1 MCTVSIIRL
10 GDDLLRLAC
19 NRDEQ
24 RSRPMALPPRIT
36 RINAR
41 LTVMPIDPTGGG
53 TWIAAN
59 DAGVVMA
66 LLNRNL
72 PLAGRNG
79 QRHWPARGLLSRGQ
93 IIPSLIGCSSVDDA
107 IASALGLDARRYGPF
122 TMVLVD
128 RDTRAQVISDG
139 FQTRV
144 ANLCSQDVA
153 ALFTSSG
160 LGDHLVE
167 APRLALF
174 EEMLRDSGMSATTQ
188 DRYHRHHWPNRE
200 NLSVCMR
207 RPDARTVS
215 HTIVELGPDRIDFRY
230 HAAAPDEPASNLRTT
245 FPLIQSTLS

>member
-24 RSRPMALPPRIT
+24 HSRPMALPPRIT

-66 LLNRNL
+66 LLNRN
-72 PLAGRNG
+72 PPRARWDE
-79 QRHWPARGLLSRGQ
+79 QRRPIARGLLSRGR
-93 IIPSLIGCSSVDDA
+93 IIPSLIDCSSVGHA
-107 IASALGLDARRYGPF
+107 IASASDLNARQYGPF
-122 TMVLVD
+122 TLVLVD

-139 FQTRV
+139 FRTRV
-144 ANLCSQDVA
+144 TNLPPQDQA
-153 ALFTSSG
+153 ILFTSSG

-174 EEMLRDSGMSATTQ
+174 EEMLRNGGISAATQ
-188 DRYHRHHWPNRE
+188 DCYHRHHWPNRQH
-200 NLSVCMR
+200 LSVCMR

-215 HTIVELGPDRIDFRY
+215 HAIIELGPDQIDFRY
-230 HAAAPDEPASNLRTT
+230 HAAAPDEPASILRTT
-245 FPLIQSTLS
+245 FPFIQSTLS